1 LKTILRLNGNYEA
14 LEAGLTVDAIIDM
27 SGGVREEFNLT
38 NLDESIKKSLWTI
51 LFQAYRKQSIM
62 GCSINADP
70 NVREARQSNGL
81 VRGHAYTITKLAIVN
96 SRGREARLI
105 RIRNPWGI

>member
-1 LKTILRLNGNYEA
+1 MNGNYEA

-27 SGGVREEFNLT
+27 SGGVREEFDL
-38 NLDESIKKSLWTI
+38 KKLEDSVQDRLWTI

-62 GCSINADP
+62 GCSINPDP

-81 VRGHAYTITKLAIVN
+81 VRGHAYTITKLAVVN
-96 SRGREARLI
+96 SRGRDCKLL
-105 RIRNPWGI
+105 RIRNPWGKLEYI